1 MVEFFIRRP
10 IFATVVALIIVLAG
24 AVAIPTLPLEQYP
37 TLAPPT
43 VMVTANYIG
52 ANAEV
57 VEAAVTTPL
66 ERAINGVE
74 GMEYITSTSSNNGT
88 AQITVTFNIARD
100 IDLAQ
105 VDVQNRVN
113 AVLAQLPASV
123 TQTGVT
129 ISKGFGGGFV
139 FVAGFYSPNHSLN
152 TLDISNY
159 LDVNVV
165 DAIKRVPGV
174 ASVNVFGERLY
185 AMRVWLDP
193 AKMAGRG
200 LTAAD
205 AIAALEEQ
213 NVEVG
218 AGLVGSPPAPAG
230 QSYEISVR
238 AMGLLQ
244 TPEQF
249 DHIVLK
255 TEPNGTPV
263 LLQDV
268 GYAEL
273 GSQDYSSSILY
284 NGEHAVGIA
293 VSQLPAANALAVDRQ
308 ARAVLEQMAPRFPPG
323 LKYVDAF
330 DTTTVVNEG
339 IREVLITLAEAI
351 GLVILVMFL
360 FLQDWRTTIIPAV
373 TIPVSLIG
381 AFAFVQLAGFSI
393 NMLTLFA
400 IILATGLVVDDA
412 IVVIENVERH
422 LSEGITEPHQA
433 TSVAMKEVTGAV
445 VATALVLI
453 AVFVPVSLFPGT
465 TGVLFRQFG
474 LTIAFAVAISAFNS
488 LTLSPALSA
497 LLLGRAHPGKRGLW
511 KVINAGI
518 TSFTHGYRRALGGLI
533 RWRWAV
539 ALVFV
544 GALGATY
551 WVFLKVPSSFLPNE
565 DQGSFY
571 VLVQAPPG
579 ASLTYTEQVSA
590 RAEQILAT
598 APEIEGMFAVNG
610 FSRTGSAP
618 NQAMLFV
625 RMKDFAQRI
634 GAAHSTEAVMDRLR
648 GRLLAIPGALVT
660 PFEPPPIQGLSQFG
674 GFQFEVLDEGNHT
687 PQQLYDATQRLIA
700 AASRRPELTGLF
712 SSFTANDPQIAVHVD
727 RQKAKSLGIPL
738 SQITDALQGY
748 MGSVYVNNFE
758 HDNRLYRVYVQ
769 AEAQYRSNP
778 RDIGEYYVRSATG
791 AMVPLANLVTMSTT
805 TMPQVI
811 SHYDVFRS
819 AEIDGSARAGY
830 SSGQAIAA
838 MDAVAKQ
845 TLPAGMSYEWTGL
858 SLQEIESA
866 GKAGIVFGLGLLVVY
881 LTLAAQYESW
891 VLPFIVMLGVPVA
904 VLGGLGAQALRGL
917 QNDVY
922 CQVGLVMLIGLA
934 SKNAILIVEFAE
946 QLRRRGMN
954 LVEAALEAARIR
966 LRPILMTSLAFI
978 LGVVP
983 LVVATGAGAAS
994 RHSVGTTVFGGML
1007 LSTFLNLVFIPVLY
1021 VIVEK
1026 MRERGHGPDGGQPPE
1041 AAPAE

>member
-1 MVEFFIRRP
+1 VVEFFIRRP

-24 AVAIPTLPLEQYP
+24 AVAIPTLPVEQYP

-43 VMVTANYIG
+43 VTVSANYIG

-66 ERAINGVE
+66 ERAINGAQ
-74 GMEYITSTSSNNGT
+74 GMEYLSSTSSNNG
-88 AQITVTFNIARD
+88 ASQITVTFNISRD

-113 AVLAQLPASV
+113 AVLASLPAPV

-139 FVAGFYSPNHSLN
+139 FVAGFYSPDHSLN
-152 TLDISNY
+152 SLDISNY
-159 LDVNVV
+159 LDRNVV

-193 AKMAGRG
+193 VKMAGRG

-205 AIAALEEQ
+205 VIAALQEQ

-218 AGLVGSPPAPAG
+218 AGLVGSPPEPNG
-230 QSYEISVR
+230 QEYEISVR

-244 TPEQF
+244 TPQQF
-249 DHIVLK
+249 DNVVLK
-255 TEPNGTPV
+255 NAANGTPV
-263 LLQDV
+263 LLKDV

-293 VSQLPAANALAVDRQ
+293 VSQLPAANALAVDEQ
-308 ARAVLEQMAPRFPPG
+308 ARATLATMAKTFPPG

-381 AFAFVQLAGFSI
+381 AFAFVELAGFSI

-400 IILATGLVVDDA
+400 MILATGLVVDDA

-422 LSEGITEPHQA
+422 LSEGVTEPHRA

-445 VATALVLI
+445 VATALVLV
-453 AVFVPVSLFPGT
+453 AVFVPVSMFPGT

-488 LTLSPALSA
+488 LTLSPALAA
-497 LLLGRAHPGKRGLW
+497 LLLGKAHPGKRGLW
-511 KVINAGI
+511 KVINGAI
-518 TSFTHGYRRALGGLI
+518 TSGTNAYRRGLGRLI

-539 ALVFV
+539 ALAFA
-544 GALGATY
+544 GALAVTY
-551 WVFLKVPSSFLPNE
+551 WVYLKVPTSFLPNE
-565 DQGSFY
+565 DQGQFY

-579 ASLTYTEQVSA
+579 ASLAYTEKISA
-590 RAEQILAT
+590 QAEKILST

-618 NQAMLFV
+618 NQGMLFV
-625 RMKDFAQRI
+625 RLKDFSQRV
-634 GAAHSTEAVMDRLR
+634 GPQHSTTAVMNRLR
-648 GRLLAIPGALVT
+648 PRLMGIAGALVT

-674 GFQFEVLDEGNHT
+674 GFQFELLDKTNHT

-712 SSFTANDPQIAVHVD
+712 SSFTANDPQIVVHVD

-738 SQITDALQGY
+738 SQITAALQGY
-748 MGSVYVNNFE
+748 LGSVYVNNFE
-758 HDNRLYRVYVQ
+758 YQNWLYRVYVQ
-769 AEAQYRSNP
+769 AEAPYRSNP
-778 RDIGEYYVRSATG
+778 RDIGEYYVRAASG
-791 AMVPLANLVTMSTT
+791 AMVPLSNLVTMSTT

-811 SHYDVFRS
+811 SHYDVYRS
-819 AEIDGSARAGY
+819 AEIDGSAAPGY

-838 MDAVAKQ
+838 MDQVAQK
-845 TLPAGMSYEWTGL
+845 TLPTGMSYEWTGL

-866 GKAGIVFGLGLLVVY
+866 GRAGLVFGLGLLVVY

-904 VLGGLGAQALRGL
+904 VLGGLGAQWLRGL

-922 CQVGLVMLIGLA
+922 CQIGLVMLIGLA

-946 QLRRRGMN
+946 QLRRRGLN
-954 LVEAALEAARIR
+954 LVEAALEASRIR
-966 LRPILMTSLAFI
+966 LRPILMTSFAFI

-1007 LSTFLNLVFIPVLY
+1007 LATFLNLVFIPVLY

-1026 MRERGHGPDGGQPPE
+1026 LRERGHPPS
-1041 AAPAE
+1041 APPAMEHAE